1 MAVAPSLTG
10 KVQKL
15 WNAWNIR
22 GLMIVSLS
30 LQVILNLLAPKRKV
44 QNDRGKWITGLIWFV
59 YSLADWVATSTMGLI
74 LHSNSHKSGG
84 PPIDIIAFWTPFLLV
99 HLGGPDTITSYSLQD
114 NELWQRHF
122 LTLLS
127 QVFST
132 IYAFF
137 KSSPN
142 NELWLATIL
151 VLLAGI
157 IKYFGRTLALNRA
170 SFDKLGKNWVPVRGK
185 TGLVIPKQF
194 HGMEKHTSISGTVV
208 LLFSNLK
215 RILVGPLP
223 KENELK
229 RIIERIMARTSGGEV
244 LRILEIELSLLY
256 EVLHT
261 KLPLIDGKIGSYL
274 RMANFGCIL
283 AALISFSFV
292 KKHYKLELVD
302 ILITYGLLIGA
313 LAMDVLSFRLIKSSD
328 WFAISH
334 VQDGSQLINKREL
347 PDAVIKRRRW
357 SKTVSQ
363 LNFLTHHVKK
373 LDDLPYVG
381 TLLSKVINNFRSQ
394 SFQHFEDSVWSFIL
408 REIKTKFDCRHCYKN
423 KEEKEVWLSE
433 EEFEKLLE
441 PILNQKHQELIK
453 NLIGKLDYTQT
464 LLVWHIATELC
475 FRNTDHRRHGTTDA
489 YRSMCKLLSDYM
501 FYLAEKQPTMMAGA
515 LDNWKDEFK
524 RTSKQTRS
532 LVPWKFFSNEK
543 SVAKKILFGS
553 QEVKVK
559 IEEEDNDGEM
569 KLLSEAIELAR
580 GLEREDGYPW
590 EGMSKV
596 WVQLM
601 CYAAIKCRAHVH
613 ADQLTKGGELL
624 TFVWLLMSHF
634 GFGTRYRTLRE

>member
-1 MAVAPSLTG
+1 MAVALSRTE
-10 KVQKL
+10 KAQKL
-15 WNAWNIR
+15 WHAWSIR
-22 GLMIVSLS
+22 GLMTVSLS

-44 QNDRGKWITGLIWFV
+44 QSDRGKWIIGLIWFV
-59 YSLADWVATSTMGLI
+59 FLADWVATSTMGLI
-74 LHSNSHKSGG
+74 LHSNSPKSGG

-122 LTLLS
+122 LALLS

-132 IYAFF
+132 FYAFF

-142 NELWLATIL
+142 NEVWLATIL

-170 SFDKLGKNWVPVRGK
+170 SFDKLGKNWVPVGGG
-185 TGLVIPKQF
+185 TQLVIPKQF
-194 HGMEKHTSISGTVV
+194 HGMENHTSISGTTV

-229 RIIERIMARTSGGEV
+229 RIIERIMLRRSDGEV
-244 LRILEIELSLLY
+244 LRIFEIELSLLY

-261 KLPLIDGKIGSYL
+261 KLPLIDSKIGSYL

-283 AALISFSFV
+283 VALISFSLV
-292 KKHYKLELVD
+292 NKHYKLELSD

-313 LAMDVLSFRLIKSSD
+313 LAMDVLSFILIKSSD

-334 VQDGSQLINKREL
+334 IQDGSQLINKREL

-363 LNFLTHHVKK
+363 FNFLTHHVKK
-373 LDDLPYVG
+373 LGDIPSVG
-381 TLLSKVINNFRSQ
+381 TLLSKVINNFRCQ
-394 SFQHFEDSVWSFIL
+394 SFQHFEDSLWTFIL
-408 REIKTKFDCRHCYKN
+408 REIKMKFDCRYCYKN

-433 EEFEKLLE
+433 EEIEKLLE
-441 PILNQKHQELIK
+441 RVMNQKQQELIK
-453 NLIGKLDYTQT
+453 NLTGKLDYTQT

-475 FRNTDHRRHGTTDA
+475 FRNNDHGMHGTTDT
-489 YRSMCKLLSDYM
+489 YRSILLETEKKEK
-501 FYLAEKQPTMMAGA
+501 YLKKEMQPTMMAGV

-524 RTSKQTRS
+524 RTSKETRS
-532 LVPWKFFSNEK
+532 MVPLKFFSNER
-543 SVAKKILFGS
+543 SFAEKILFAS

-559 IEEEDNDGEM
+559 IEEEDDDEEM
-569 KLLSEAIELAR
+569 KLLSEAVEVAR

-590 EGMSKV
+590 EGINGQSLGTIDV
-596 WVQLM
+596 LC
-601 CYAAIKCRAHVH
+601 CY
-613 ADQLTKGGELL
+613 
-624 TFVWLLMSHF
+624 
-634 GFGTRYRTLRE
+634 

>member
-1 MAVAPSLTG
+1 MAVALSLTE
-10 KVQKL
+10 KAQKL
-15 WNAWNIR
+15 WNAWSIR

-44 QNDRGKWITGLIWFV
+44 QSGWGKWIIGLIWFV
-59 YSLADWVATSTMGLI
+59 YFLADWVATSTMGLI
-74 LHSNSHKSGG
+74 LHRTSPKSGG

-122 LTLLS
+122 LALLS

-132 IYAFF
+132 FYAFF

-170 SFDKLGKNWVPVRGK
+170 SFDKLGKNWVPVREK

-194 HGMEKHTSISGTVV
+194 HGMENHPSISGTAV

-229 RIIERIMARTSGGEV
+229 RIIERIMVQRSDGEV
-244 LRILEIELSLLY
+244 LRIFEIELSLLY

-261 KLPLIDGKIGSYL
+261 KLPLIDSKIGSYF

-283 AALISFSFV
+283 VALILFSLV
-292 KKHYKLELVD
+292 KKHYELELSD

-313 LAMDVLSFRLIKSSD
+313 LAMDVLSLILIKSSD

-334 VQDGSQLINKREL
+334 IQDGSQLINKREL

-373 LDDLPYVG
+373 LDDLTSVG
-381 TLLSKVINNFRSQ
+381 TLLSKVINNFHCQ
-394 SFQHFEDSVWSFIL
+394 SFQYVEDSLWSFIL
-408 REIKTKFDCRHCYKN
+408 REIKMKFDCRHCCKN
-423 KEEKEVWLSE
+423 KGEKEVWLSE

-441 PILNQKHQELIK
+441 PVMNQKHQELIK
-453 NLIGKLDYTQT
+453 NLTGKLDYTQT

-475 FRNTDHRRHGTTDA
+475 FQNTDHRWHGTTDT
-489 YRSMCKLLSDYM
+489 YRSICKQLSDYM
-501 FYLAEKQPTMMAGA
+501 FYLAEMQPTMMAGV

-532 LVPWKFFSNEK
+532 LVPWKSFSNEK

-553 QEVKVK
+553 KEVDVK
-559 IEEEDNDGEM
+559 IEEEEDEKM
-569 KLLSEAIELAR
+569 KLLSEAVEVAR
-580 GLEREDGYPW
+580 GLEQEDGYPW
-590 EGMSKV
+590 EGMNKV
-596 WVQLM
+596 WVHLM
-601 CYAAIKCRAHVH
+601 CYAAIKCRPNVH
-613 ADQLTKGGELL
+613 ADQLSKAGELL

-634 GFGTRYRTLRE
+634 GFGTKYRTLRE